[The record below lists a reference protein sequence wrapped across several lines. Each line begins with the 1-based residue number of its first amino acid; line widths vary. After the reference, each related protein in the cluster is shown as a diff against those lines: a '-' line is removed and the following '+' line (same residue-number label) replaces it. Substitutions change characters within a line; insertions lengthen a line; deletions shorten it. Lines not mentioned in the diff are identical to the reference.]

1 MIQFRRSPAPGLV
14 VVHEASNEAS
24 PIERV
29 FRYQVS
35 SSIFS
40 KRESDDM
47 TDTPEQRARREI
59 DASLEAAG
67 WLVQDLDEL
76 DLSAGRGIAAR
87 EFPMKSGF
95 GLADYLLYLDVKAV
109 GAVEAKAEGTLTGVE
124 AQTAKY
130 AAGLP
135 DDLPAP
141 RRPLPFL
148 FEANGAVTFYTNGLD
163 PTPRSRQVFN
173 FPRPETLGA
182 LLARPK
188 QLRTMLKELP
198 QLDESRLWSAQSRAI
213 SALERSFAEARP
225 RALIQMATGSGK
237 TFTAVNVAYRLLKF
251 GGAKRIL
258 FLVDRSNLGRQTE
271 DEFANFTP
279 PDDSRKFP
287 MLYTVQRLSTNAIN
301 PAANMVITTI
311 QRLYSMLKG
320 DEEFDAGNEEGT
332 AFDSARQWQGEP
344 PEVAYSA
351 DLPPEFFDFV
361 IVDEC
366 HRSIY
371 DLWSQV
377 LLYFDSFLV
386 GLTAT
391 PAGRTIGF
399 FNQNLVMQYGHD
411 NAVADGVNVDFDV
424 YRIRTKITEKG
435 GTIEAGDTGVYVDR
449 RNKLTRAE
457 RLRLLT
463 EDLTYTASEL
473 DRDVVSESQIRTVL
487 RQFRDKVLPEAFPGR
502 EEVPKTLI
510 FAKGDS
516 HADDIVRAAREEF
529 DEGNDFCTK
538 ITYRTGFTKVTRTA
552 TEDDGTETEVI
563 EWVKTSSLTPDEIL
577 GNFRNSFFPR
587 IAVTVDMISTGT
599 DVKPIE
605 CVFFMRN
612 VKSAGFF
619 EQMKGRGVR
628 VISPDKLRTVTPSAR
643 VKDRFIVV
651 DAVGVCEWDK
661 TDSRSLNRQPS
672 KTLEQVLNYVAQ
684 GGIDPEALTT
694 LAGRLARLQ
703 REFTPGQLSELKDL
717 AGGKSFSDLARGLL
731 VACDADTQ
739 VGAAKERFGTGQP
752 TEQQVAQV
760 TEQLSRTAA
769 VPFMK
774 AEFRRRIL
782 EIRQQNEQTIDR
794 HTIDDVIYSGFDAS
808 AVEKARAKVSDFRSW
823 IEERKDELTALQV
836 LYASAR
842 PLKLSL
848 ADLRVLRDA
857 LSRPPVSAT
866 PVQLWRAFE
875 AVEVDRVEGRGG
887 SQLSDLVNLVRHAL
901 MPAMRLVPYR
911 EELRE
916 RYQAWLRE
924 RDPDNAFTPEQR
936 EWLDRMAEHIAT
948 SLAIEPEDFESGWFG
963 QQGSLGRAHA
973 LFGDDLKP
981 LLSELNEKLAA

>member
-1 MIQFRRSPAPGLV
+1 MA
-14 VVHEASNEAS
+14 N
-24 PIERV
+24 
-29 FRYQVS
+29 
-35 SSIFS
+35 
-40 KRESDDM
+40 
-47 TDTPEQRARREI
+47 TPEQRARRVI
-59 DASLEAAG
+59 DANLEAAG
-67 WLVQDLDEL
+67 WLIQDLDDL
-76 DLSAGRGIAAR
+76 DLSAARGIAAR
-87 EFPMKSGF
+87 EFPMKPGF
-95 GLADYLLYLDVKAV
+95 GSADYVLYLDYQVV
-109 GAVEAKAEGTLTGVE
+109 GAIEAKPEGTLTGVE

-135 DDLPAP
+135 DNLPAP

-148 FEANGAVTFYTNGLD
+148 FESNGSVTFFTNGLD
-163 PTPRSRQVFN
+163 PVPRSRQVIN
-173 FPRPETLGA
+173 FPRPETLA
-182 LLARPK
+182 DLMARPS
-188 QLRTMLKELP
+188 QLRAQLKELP
-198 QLDESRLWSAQSRAI
+198 PLDESRLWSVQARAI
-213 SALERSFAEARP
+213 LALERSFADARP

-237 TFTAVNVAYRLLKF
+237 TFTAVNLAYRLLKF

-258 FLVDRSNLGRQTE
+258 FLVDRTNLGRQTE

-279 PDDSRKFP
+279 PDDPRKFP
-287 MLYTVQRLSTNAIN
+287 TLYTVQRLANNRIN
-301 PAANMVITTI
+301 PAANVVITTV

-320 DEEFDAGNEEGT
+320 EAEFDAGNEEES
-332 AFDSARQWQGEP
+332 AFDGARPWRGEP
-344 PEVAYSA
+344 PEVTYNAA
-351 DLPPEFFDFV
+351 VPPEFFDFV

-377 LLYFDSFLV
+377 LLYFDCFMV

-411 NAVADGVNVDFDV
+411 EAVIDGVNVDFDV
-424 YRIRTKITEKG
+424 YRIRTQITEQG
-435 GTIEAGDTGVYVDR
+435 ATIEVGDSGIYVDQ

-457 RLRLLT
+457 RLKLLT
-463 EDLTYTASEL
+463 EDLTYTANEL

-510 FAKGDS
+510 FAKDDS
-516 HADDIVRAAREEF
+516 HADDIVRTAREEF
-529 DEGNDFCTK
+529 AKGNDFCSK
-538 ITYRTGFTKVTRTA
+538 ITYRTGFTKVTKTIA
-552 TEDDGTETEVI
+552 EDDGTETEI
-563 EWVKTSSLTPDEIL
+563 TEWVKTSSLTPDEIL
-577 GNFRNSFFPR
+577 GSFRNSFFPR

-599 DVKPIE
+599 NVRPIE

-651 DAVGVCEWDK
+651 DAVGVCERDK
-661 TDSRSLNRQPS
+661 TDSRPLNRQPT

-694 LAGRLARLQ
+694 LAGRLGRLQ
-703 REFTPGQLSELKDL
+703 REFTPAQLSELKDL
-717 AGGKSFSDLARGLL
+717 ADGKSFSDLARGLL
-731 VACDADTQ
+731 DACDADTQ
-739 VGAAKERFGTGQP
+739 VEAAKERFGTGQP
-752 TEQQVAQV
+752 TEQQVAQA
-760 TEQLSRTAA
+760 TEQLSRTAT

-774 AEFRRRIL
+774 AGFRRRIL

-836 LYASAR
+836 LYAGAR

-848 ADLRVLRDA
+848 ADLRALKDA
-857 LSRPPVSAT
+857 LSRPPVLAT

-875 AVEVDRVEGRGG
+875 AAEADRVDGRGG

-924 RDPDNAFTPEQR
+924 RDADNAFTPEQR

-948 SLAIEPEDFESGWFG
+948 SLIIEPEDFESGWFG

-973 LFGDDLKP
+973 LFGDELKP
-981 LLSELNEKLAA
+981 LMTELNERLAA